1 LLMLLTF
8 VILTADRDEVVMGP
22 IPVFLSPP
30 FTKRVDAK
38 SVEGKVGVPVGGG

>member
-1 LLMLLTF
+1 MMLLKL